1 MMKNKL
7 IALFL
12 FVAVAVNAAQ
22 IKDMSLDCGAKGCAL
37 TFKFASDKDL
47 PSFYQ
52 KYDAKSHKLSLG
64 FSATSF
70 ALGEGIFEIDAASNF
85 VKSMKVYKEPYRGAE
100 FLKIDLMVGSAIAT
114 DKNAIALN
122 KSDFMLKLAS
132 KGGKSWTLSK
142 LFAERNKAAEKAAE
156 KAALEEKKRAAE
168 DKKAAEKAALEN
180 KKQAALDKKAAEKA
194 ALEEKKRAAEEKK
207 AAEKAALEQRKREAA
222 EKKEGG
228 NK

>member
-7 IALFL
+7 IVLFL

-52 KYDAKSHKLSLG
+52 KFDAKSHKLSLG

-70 ALGEGIFEIDAASNF
+70 ALGEGHFEIDATSSF
-85 VKSMKVYKEPYRGAE
+85 VKSMSVYKEPYRGAE
-100 FLKIDLMVGSAIAT
+100 FLKIDLIVGSAITT

-142 LFAERNKAAEKAAE
+142 LFADK
-156 KAALEEKKRAAE
+156 
-168 DKKAAEKAALEN
+168 KKAAEKAAKE
-180 KKQAALDKKAAEKA
+180 
-194 ALEEKKRAAEEKK
+194 EEKRIAEEKK
-207 AAEKAALEQRKREAA
+207 AAEKAALEERKREAA
-222 EKKEGG
+222 EKKAAE
-228 NK
+228 KRALEEKKAAEKAA

>member
-7 IALFL
+7 VVLFL

-70 ALGEGIFEIDAASNF
+70 ALGEGNFEIDAASNF
-85 VKSMKVYKEPYRGAE
+85 VKSMRVYKEPYRGAE

-142 LFAERNKAAEKAAE
+142 LFADKKKAAEKAAE
-156 KAALEEKKRAAE
+156 KKIAE
-168 DKKAAEKAALEN
+168 QKAAEQK
-180 KKQAALDKKAAEKA
+180 
-194 ALEEKKRAAEEKK
+194 AAEEKD
-207 AAEKAALEQRKREAA
+207 A
-222 EKKEGG
+222 
-228 NK
+228 

>member
-85 VKSMKVYKEPYRGAE
+85 VKSM
-100 FLKIDLMVGSAIAT
+100 LKRLDLTAADLPGIDLEPVLGA
-114 DKNAIALN
+114 
-122 KSDFMLKLAS
+122 
-132 KGGKSWTLSK
+132 G
-142 LFAERNKAAEKAAE
+142 R
-156 KAALEEKKRAAE
+156 
-168 DKKAAEKAALEN
+168 
-180 KKQAALDKKAAEKA
+180 
-194 ALEEKKRAAEEKK
+194 
-207 AAEKAALEQRKREAA
+207 
-222 EKKEGG
+222 
-228 NK
+228 